1 MEATE
6 NMRQKWLGTA
16 EAETRV
22 GRQDRAGEASRGRV
36 TEGLVR
42 QLAEMDFKIQVTGSH
57 ERDLIGKDTI
67 EFLRFRKPALFHG
80 VDDELEKIR

>member
-1 MEATE
+1 
-6 NMRQKWLGTA
+6 
-16 EAETRV
+16 
-22 GRQDRAGEASRGRV
+22 
-36 TEGLVR
+36 
-42 QLAEMDFKIQVTGSH
+42 MDFKIQVTGSH